1 MSSLLRAVLAGTALL
16 AALVGGPASA
26 RTILFVGNSFT
37 FGEFS
42 PAKRYQTHTVTDLNG
57 PDRQGRTLGGMPA
70 IFKQL
75 TVEAGL
81 DYQVSLETQ
90 PGIGLDFHYNQR
102 LPLLDRAWDEVV
114 LQSFSTLD
122 AAHPGDPA
130 LLSRYAGL
138 LVDVFKARNPQAQ
151 VWLDSTWSRADLT
164 YPAGKP
170 WSGRPI
176 QQMGK
181 DVEAGYEAALRATP
195 RAAGVIQTGL
205 AFNRA
210 IDAGLADPDPF
221 DGIGA
226 GQIDIWAFDGYHA
239 SAFGYYL
246 EALMVFGKVTGRDPL
261 SLGEFEQAAADFGF
275 SPPQT
280 HALQQIAHDQLAAQA
295 ETAAHEGLS
304 RLAARPHTK
313 PKGFQHASA
322 AR

>member
-1 MSSLLRAVLAGTALL
+1 MPSLLRAVLAGTAAL

-26 RTILFVGNSFT
+26 RSILFVGNSFT

-42 PAKRYQTHTVTDLNG
+42 PAKHYQTGTVTDLNG
-57 PDRQGRTLGGMPA
+57 PDRFGRTLGGMPA
-70 IFKQL
+70 VFKQF

-90 PGIGLDFHYNQR
+90 PGVGLDFHYNQR
-102 LPLLDRAWDEVV
+102 LPLLDRPWDEVV

-122 AAHPGDPA
+122 AGHPGDPA
-130 LLSRYAGL
+130 LLGRYAGL
-138 LVDVFKARNPQAQ
+138 LTDVFEARNPQAQ

-164 YPAGKP
+164 YPAGRP

-181 DVEAGYEAALRATP
+181 DIEAGYETAFKAAP

-210 IDAGLADPDPF
+210 IDTGLADADPY

-246 EALMVFGKVTGRDPL
+246 EALMVFGKVTGHDPL

-275 SPPQT
+275 SPAQA
-280 HALQQIAHDQLAAQA
+280 HALQQVAHDQLAAQA
-295 ETAAHEGLS
+295 QPPALSPRPPMARAAHQTAL
-304 RLAARPHTK
+304 K
-313 PKGFQHASA
+313 
-322 AR
+322 